1 MTSSPAVDSAFQT
14 GQAAVRACGE
24 RAGTGRCRLVVV
36 DDHVVT
42 RSGFVELFSSHAEFE
57 VVGEAGDVRAAET
70 LIASVRP
77 DLVVLDLRL
86 GTEQGLDLLSALTRA
101 TTGPRVLVVSM
112 LEELVFGRVA
122 FELGARGYVTKRAD
136 ARDVVA
142 AAGAVWRG
150 ALAVPKRLQAD
161 FVGTAGV
168 GPDRVAGQKR
178 PELASGAR
186 KLLSALATGEPL
198 ERLADSLGV
207 SLATLYT
214 QLYRIRK
221 RLGFET
227 LAQLRTYAKLHADY
241 VAKRESPGM
250 PDPSSARGITG

>member
-1 MTSSPAVDSAFQT
+1 
-14 GQAAVRACGE
+14 
-24 RAGTGRCRLVVV
+24 
-36 DDHVVT
+36 
-42 RSGFVELFSSHAEFE
+42 
-57 VVGEAGDVRAAET
+57 
-70 LIASVRP
+70 
-77 DLVVLDLRL
+77 
-86 GTEQGLDLLSALTRA
+86 
-101 TTGPRVLVVSM
+101 
-112 LEELVFGRVA
+112 
-122 FELGARGYVTKRAD
+122 
-136 ARDVVA
+136 
-142 AAGAVWRG
+142 VWRG
-150 ALAVPKRLQAD
+150 GLAVPKRLQAD

-168 GPDRVAGQKR
+168 GPGRVAGQQR
-178 PELASGAR
+178 PALASGAR